1 MFKKIKL
8 LKMKAKNSIKTF
20 FFLYMLFILSK
31 CAPNQ
36 QIIPI
41 QLNIPETGSLNDNS
55 YAFYQLT
62 LKEISLDNQENL
74 ILRADEDRSG
84 VSDDTNQYQFSDPD
98 LYVSQKNRYPKDA
111 DTSTWYCNELG
122 NDIVAIPK
130 ENVRSNNTFYI
141 SVFCKKKCKFILNS
155 YLSASYFLNPF
166 KIYGVHINPK
176 KSMVFQFKTRDT
188 DFHHLSV
195 QIMGVSSNQYNV
207 YINKEIPSSSK
218 SYTLEPAWSNGYSY
232 DLYRD
237 SEEYCTN
244 CTFFILVKALE
255 KDAFFKI
262 LITYRDR
269 ALFIYRDASIFDT
282 IKGQKN
288 RCYFYPMENFPK
300 RDSLIMNFFLFG
312 GSMIAKIFGFDS
324 VENKTYSEIVNTKN
338 TYEIIGDRVL
348 IFSQEQIEEFKNES
362 ISKNFKYFHFCLYS
376 KIKSSYLLGL
386 HYSSFAQQMQGLNF
400 LNIGQSIKDYLP
412 LNQITKYKLID
423 LSIESNIKIEL
434 EILQG
439 SPKVYLMYNRLF
451 PFLIS
456 KTVLTAYKQFGYI
469 IEPKIIDQ
477 KQTIF
482 IKDENNVCHQKSKQ
496 IISKGEVNKRPCVF
510 DIIVECNS
518 IGVTD
523 PQNIKNDC
531 IYKLSTIVDK
541 SKQQINPRTTY
552 KGLLSKDDYND
563 FLFSIDDENLLKLTI
578 VLNTVSGELKLEL
591 YKIDNG
597 ENNKVLIES
606 KINRDFLPKIITLQ
620 NNEKKNNE
628 YSNLKGKYLI
638 RVNST
643 TFSLYT
649 LYYYTNTN
657 STDNKIDLY
666 SIDLN
671 LVNGQMIQDFFE
683 NKLFK
688 IYNYEINEG
697 NFKDIRIT
705 VTQRN
710 LDLNIFIYDN
720 INKINYEFL
729 DRGKPDI
736 KENEYMNEYDKIIN
750 FKNYLWT
757 NLYSSKQIII
767 PYSELEQKVQKDKTL
782 LFIVVAKKYYSS
794 KNKNNEINFLNQNT
808 FYLGVTNNV
817 IPLNLYE
824 NIPHQA
830 TLNHLKNF
838 SEQKYN
844 FIHSDNT
851 KKLSFAI
858 NVIVGTISFQIE
870 IKKNKIIYYKN
881 DYINRNE
888 FVSISSPNLFKY
900 CQNTGCEF
908 ILTISQ
914 MSKESPTYMLFA
926 HSDRERPLQLNPG
939 MLLHNQIQAG
949 EYQFYILDFNPVE
962 YENQNKLGNI
972 LMRFRG
978 GKAEL
983 YMKFYSYDAEP
994 EIENFPN
1001 ENDYD
1006 YIGEPSFAGKILH
1019 LDKKLYDKC
1028 ISGYNINNNEDDG
1041 NEVNNSTKKS
1051 KNNMNQI
1058 NCRFFLTVKGTE
1070 LSFFKG
1076 VRIEYSLFYSHAVLE
1091 IGQGVPYTRKIT
1103 AGEINYYKFS
1113 FDSNTKG
1120 IYITLNSDSGDAD
1133 IYVNYGDNLPSFNN
1147 YIWRSSQSQFDS
1159 IFIDL
1164 NDNFFVDNKKTSLE
1178 GLYTI
1183 MVYGYTNSTYT
1194 LTVSQGEHK
1203 IIQLVPGTPSICKV
1217 DEENKEKICYFRLEN
1232 FANSKK
1238 ILEEDAGGLSN
1249 IIQKSIDYVEKD
1261 IHIVFST
1268 KFIYGEG
1275 NIFVKL
1281 FKKSEIDIKLED
1293 FPNEK
1298 NNDYTNDQ
1306 SSIFYNIE
1314 DKKNN
1319 NIKRNFLKID
1329 IEKDDP
1335 KLSAYSMLLLSVKCK
1350 DNCLFEINSAKI
1362 EYDTKFHFID
1372 VGRENLFY
1380 INTQKQPLLLSFLY
1394 KNKEILNYEF
1404 YSFVGGADV
1413 KIFYNESFYD
1423 KKLNK
1428 ESFEYNHIAN
1438 FKIQKNIPYYNY
1450 FSEINKKNKEI
1461 IGENKEI
1468 FMQITPEKSYQDLG
1482 FYVKL
1487 NYENEWTKI
1496 ENMGK
1501 IVTYQLNSNAFNGYL
1516 DIYDEYE
1523 NIILSIK
1530 SDDLKLT
1537 AHVYVTINEIIP
1549 FSQNQKQ
1556 EFNYPTNQSY
1566 TYSGKTNYLTST
1578 VSIKIDTPKKAKT
1591 GNNFRIFFRVEL
1603 TGDFTNRNS
1612 NLAKTIGVLA
1622 TPLVK
1627 NFQRIDANPYT
1638 IYYNTQNAKN
1648 DFKSIFDLKRVDNND
1663 DIFVIE
1669 ISACKGQFDADLM
1682 NELNYFNDEKAGK
1695 KINTD
1700 KKYQQGR
1707 LVLTGQNLKD
1717 ENYYLGIWGTNADEK
1732 SLQNNNDLTK
1742 PMKYSNEVEYL
1753 LYYYTTNKKNYVSSN
1768 VESYINPIFLKNGD
1782 VKLEISK
1789 MKINNLSGK
1798 FGEIKNVDLNY
1809 DVLVSTDINDF
1820 SYMSSLCYLSKMKNG
1835 TQIVNS
1841 YVKDD
1846 EIYLSGIQPGKKY
1859 FINIIL
1865 RNPISGE
1872 LITLTPTI
1880 IEKNM
1885 FNIYKLPLGFI
1896 IIVLVVII
1904 ILVIIICYYRKEYLV
1919 TKAVL
1924 NYEQNDVRN
1933 MANFP
1938 YESGSSS
1945 RREFSSEISSNSKN
1959 TTKYINLEESKI

>member
-1 MFKKIKL
+1 MKRNNI
-8 LKMKAKNSIKTF
+8 LKY
-20 FFLYMLFILSK
+20 FFLLYVLFVITK
-31 CAPNQ
+31 AAPNQ
-36 QIIPI
+36 PI
-41 QLNIPETGSLNDNS
+41 YPLQLNIPEKGSLNDNS
-55 YAFYQLT
+55 YAFYKLT
-62 LKEISLDNQENL
+62 LKEISVDNHENL
-74 ILRADEDRSG
+74 IIRADEDKSEILDNG
-84 VSDDTNQYQFSDPD
+84 IQYHFSDPD
-98 LYVSQKNRYPKDA
+98 IYVSKVNQYPKDTE
-111 DTSTWYCNELG
+111 TSTWYCNELG
-122 NDIVAIPK
+122 NDIVAISK
-130 ENVRSNNTFYI
+130 ENVNSNSTFYI
-141 SVFCKKKCKFILNS
+141 SVFCKKKCKYILNS
-155 YLSASYFLNPF
+155 YLSQSYILSPF
-166 KIYGVHINPK
+166 KIYGIHVNPK
-176 KSMVFQFKTRDT
+176 KSMVFEFKTREQ
-188 DFHHLSV
+188 DFHHLSM
-195 QIMGVSSNQYNV
+195 QIMGVSSNQYRV

-232 DLYRD
+232 DLYKD

-244 CTFFILVKALE
+244 CTFFILVKALD
-255 KDAFFKI
+255 KDALFKI
-262 LITYRDR
+262 LITYRDK
-269 ALFIYRDASIFDT
+269 ALFIYKEASIFDT

-288 RCYFYPMENFPK
+288 RCYYYSMDNFPK

-348 IFSQEQIEEFKNES
+348 IFSQEQIEQFKNES
-362 ISKNFKYFHFCLYS
+362 ISKNYNYFHFCLYS

-386 HYSSFAQQMQGLNF
+386 HYSSFSQQMQGLNF

-423 LSIESNIKIEL
+423 LSVESNIKIEL
-434 EILQG
+434 EVLQG
-439 SPKVYLMYNRLF
+439 SPKLYLMYNRVL
-451 PFLIS
+451 PFFIN
-456 KTVLTAYKQFGYI
+456 KNILTAYKNFGYV
-469 IEPKIIDQ
+469 IESKATGE
-477 KQTIF
+477 KQSIF
-482 IKDENNVCHQKSKQ
+482 IKDENNSCHQRSK
-496 IISKGEVNKRPCVF
+496 ITIDKGEVNKKPCIL
-510 DIIVECNS
+510 DIIIECNPIS
-518 IGVTD
+518 GANLTD
-523 PQNIKNDC
+523 IKNDC

-541 SKQQINPRTTY
+541 SKQPINQRTTY

-563 FLFSIDDENLLKLTI
+563 FLFGIDDENVMKFTV

-591 YKIDNG
+591 YNIDNG
-597 ENNKVLIES
+597 EANKVLIGRKTS
-606 KINRDFLPKIITLQ
+606 RDFLPKIITVQ
-620 NNEKKNNE
+620 NNEDNNYKNK
-628 YSNLKGKYLI
+628 NLKGKYLI

-649 LYYYTNTN
+649 IYYYTYTN
-657 STDNKIDLY
+657 STDNNIDLY

-683 NKLFK
+683 NKIFK

-710 LDLNIFIYDN
+710 LDLNIYIYDN
-720 INKINYEFL
+720 INKISYEFTEREK
-729 DRGKPDI
+729 DNKD
-736 KENEYMNEYDKIIN
+736 NDFMNEYDKIIT

-757 NLYSSKQIII
+757 NLYGSKQIII
-767 PYSELEQKVQKDKTL
+767 PYEELMQKIQRDRTL

-794 KNKNNEINFLNQNT
+794 KNKNKEINFLNQNT
-808 FYLGVTNNV
+808 FYLGVSNNM

-838 SEQKYN
+838 YEQKYN
-844 FIHSDNT
+844 YIHSDNK

-858 NVIVGTISFQIE
+858 NVIAGSISFEIE

-888 FVSISSPNLFKY
+888 FVTISSPDLFKY
-900 CQNTGCEF
+900 CQNTGCEL

-914 MSKESPTYMLFA
+914 ISKESPTYMIFA
-926 HSDRERPLQLNPG
+926 HSDTERPLQLNPG
-939 MLLHNQIQAG
+939 ILLQNQIQAG
-949 EYQFYILDFNPVE
+949 EYQFYILDFNPIE

-994 EIENFPN
+994 EIDNFPN

-1006 YIGEPSFAGKILH
+1006 YIGEPTFAGKILH
-1019 LDKKLYDKC
+1019 LDKGLYDKC
-1028 ISGYNINNNEDDG
+1028 ISGYNMNNNDDK
-1041 NEVNNSTKKS
+1041 NDINDNNITKIS
-1051 KNNMNQI
+1051 NNNRNQI

-1070 LSFFKG
+1070 LSFYKG
-1076 VRIEYSLFYSHAVLE
+1076 TRIEYSLFYSHSVLE
-1091 IGQGVPYTRKIT
+1091 IGQGVPYTRSIT

-1113 FDSNTKG
+1113 FDSSTKG
-1120 IYITLNSDSGDAD
+1120 IYITLYSAFGDAD

-1147 YIWRSSQSQFDS
+1147 YIWRSSQSQIDS

-1164 NDNFFVDNKKTSLE
+1164 NDNYFVDNKKTSLE
-1178 GLYTI
+1178 GLYTVMI
-1183 MVYGYTNSTYT
+1183 YGYTNSTYT

-1203 IIQLVPGTPSICKV
+1203 IIQLVPGTPSLCKV
-1217 DEENKEKICYFRLEN
+1217 DEDNKEKICYFRVEN

-1238 ILEEDAGGLSN
+1238 ILEEESGGLSN
-1249 IIQKSIDYVEKD
+1249 VIQKSIDFVEKD

-1275 NIFVKL
+1275 KIFAKL
-1281 FKKSEIDIKLED
+1281 FKKSEIDLKLTD

-1298 NNDYTNDQ
+1298 NNDYTNDM
-1306 SSIFYNIE
+1306 SSSFYVTD
-1314 DKKNN
+1314 DKKNSN
-1319 NIKRNFLKID
+1319 VKRNFLKID

-1335 KLSAYSMLLLSVKCK
+1335 KLSPFSMLLLSVKCK
-1350 DNCLFEINSAKI
+1350 DNCLFEMNSAKI

-1372 VGRENLFY
+1372 IGRENLFY
-1380 INTQKQPLLLSFLY
+1380 LNTQKQPLLLSFLY
-1394 KNKEILNYEF
+1394 KSKEIINYEF
-1404 YSFVGGADV
+1404 YSFTGNADV
-1413 KIFYNESFYD
+1413 KIFYNETHQD
-1423 KKLNK
+1423 KKSNK
-1428 ESFEYNHIAN
+1428 TSFEYNHIAN
-1438 FKIQKNIPYYNY
+1438 FKIQKNTPYYNY
-1450 FSEINKKNKEI
+1450 FSEINKKNKDI

-1487 NYENEWTKI
+1487 NYENDWTKI
-1496 ENMGK
+1496 ESMGK
-1501 IVTYQLNSNAFNGYL
+1501 IVTYQLNSNVFNGYI

-1523 NIILSIK
+1523 NVILSIR

-1537 AHVYVTINEIIP
+1537 ANVYVTINEIVP

-1566 TYSGKTNYLTST
+1566 TYTGKTNYLTST
-1578 VSIKIDTPKKAKT
+1578 VSIKIDTPKKAKS
-1591 GNNFRIFFRVEL
+1591 GNHFRIFFKVEL
-1603 TGDFTNRNS
+1603 SGDFNNRNA
-1612 NLAKTIGVLA
+1612 NLAKTIGVLV

-1627 NFQRIDANPYT
+1627 NFQRVDASPYT
-1638 IYYNTQNAKN
+1638 IYYNNQNAKS

-1682 NELNYFNDEKAGK
+1682 SELNYFNDEKAGK
-1695 KINTD
+1695 KIPID

-1707 LVLTGQNLKD
+1707 LVLTGQNLK
-1717 ENYYLGIWGTNADEK
+1717 EQNYYLGIWGTHDNEN
-1732 SLQNNNDLTK
+1732 SLQNINVLNR

-1753 LYYYTTNKKNYVSSN
+1753 LYYFTTNKKNYVSSD
-1768 VESYINPIFLKNGD
+1768 VESYINPIFLKNGE
-1782 VKLEISK
+1782 VKLDISK
-1789 MKINNLSGK
+1789 MKINNLYGK
-1798 FGEIKNVDLNY
+1798 LGEIKNVDINY
-1809 DVLVSTDINDF
+1809 EVVVSTDINDF

-1835 TQIVNS
+1835 TKIANS
-1841 YVKDD
+1841 YVKND
-1846 EIYLSGIQPGKKY
+1846 EIYLSGLKPGKKY

-1880 IEKNM
+1880 IEMNKYNK
-1885 FNIYKLPLGFI
+1885 YSLPLGYIILAI
-1896 IIVLVVII
+1896 IIFI

-1945 RREFSSEISSNSKN
+1945 RRELSSEISSNSKSS
-1959 TTKYINLEESKI
+1959 TKYINLEESKI